1 MLDFVLC
8 SSVLALT
15 PWALGLA
22 QKLMS
27 GVAGL
32 ISPAA
37 PNRSVAVFRGPAR
50 PGDLLRPVTARDW
63 PQDLM

>member
-1 MLDFVLC
+1 MLELVLWTC
-8 SSVLALT
+8 MLALA

-22 QKLMS
+22 QKLIS

-37 PNRSVAVFRGPAR
+37 PTDRPPFFGGRRGMA
-50 PGDLLRPVTARDW
+50 
-63 PQDLM
+63 

>member
-1 MLDFVLC
+1 MLDLVLW
-8 SSVLALT
+8 SFVLALA

-22 QKLMS
+22 QKLIS

-37 PNRSVAVFRGPAR
+37 PTGSVALFRGSAC
-50 PGDLLRPVTARDW
+50 PGDLLRPVTARNR

>member
-1 MLDFVLC
+1 MLELVLWTC
-8 SSVLALT
+8 MLALA

-22 QKLMS
+22 QKLVS

-37 PNRSVAVFRGPAR
+37 PKGSVALFRGPAC
-50 PGDLLRPVTARDW
+50 PGDFLRPVTARD
-63 PQDLM
+63 